1 MAKKPTRTRKPPRR
15 VAHISLG
22 PGNRLYSEDSYLVEL
37 APLGVTRRGFRS
49 LLRALGVPT
58 IELGRTRFV
67 DNLSLAMALR
77 AVLAIGKPDFLT
89 PGCETLRRSRGGP
102 STLDPEEVVSN
113 YTRFVGELLVSDRLS
128 RGSTPRQIRRAARRV
143 ALRLRAIGLQSLA
156 GTSRDVAAMRA
167 YASLIERPLEDLSGE
182 GPLDERESEDPT
194 AE

>member
-1 MAKKPTRTRKPPRR
+1 M
-15 VAHISLG
+15 AHISLG

-67 DNLSLAMALR
+67 DNLSLALALR
-77 AVLAIGKPDFLT
+77 AVLALGKPDFLA
-89 PGCETLRRSRGGP
+89 PGCDTLRRGGK
-102 STLDPEEVVSN
+102 SSSLDPEEVVTN

-128 RGSTPRQIRRAARRV
+128 RGASPRQIRRAARRV
-143 ALRLRAIGLQSLA
+143 ALRLKAMGLQTLA
-156 GTSRDVAAMRA
+156 GSKRDDAALKA
-167 YASLIERPLEDLSGE
+167 YASLIERPLEELSGE
-182 GPLDERESEDPT
+182 GPPHERDHEDTP